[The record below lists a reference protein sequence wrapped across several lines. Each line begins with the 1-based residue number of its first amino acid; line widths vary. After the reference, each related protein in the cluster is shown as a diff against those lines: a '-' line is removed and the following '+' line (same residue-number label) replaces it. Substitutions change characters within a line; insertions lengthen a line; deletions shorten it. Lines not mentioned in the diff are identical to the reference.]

1 MLQPMGSHVSS
12 FISAANRQHDEQ
24 SESCGFPG
32 ASSVGSATR
41 LHGPHRCSIVVD
53 GTDVVAGIDTTIKDT
68 KGISIL
74 YSTSNSVLESTY
86 DSSSTRA
93 PHDDTAIKHRPSALA
108 VVRSETR
115 LRLID

>member
-74 YSTSNSVLESTY
+74 YSTSNRCWKALTIARQQGHHMTTQQST
-86 DSSSTRA
+86 
-93 PHDDTAIKHRPSALA
+93 RPSALA
-108 VVRSETR
+108 VVRPR
-115 LRLID
+115 LVYV